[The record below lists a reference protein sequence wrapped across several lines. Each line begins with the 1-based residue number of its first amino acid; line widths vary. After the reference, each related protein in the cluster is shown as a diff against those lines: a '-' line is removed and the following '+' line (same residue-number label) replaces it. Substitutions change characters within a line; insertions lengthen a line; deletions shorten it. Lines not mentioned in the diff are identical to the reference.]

1 MLELNKYTGNENP
14 KLNAHYETESTLS
27 DTDNLINPSSSQQ
40 NSSSINLH
48 DLIKD
53 KQTVINKL
61 SNMTGKGTVLE
72 FQEIPTTP
80 SIRGPINELTK
91 GMVLLNAKQIQNAN
105 ASTTGDVDKSL
116 SARMNGGGYKKK
128 KQNKKKPKSK
138 SKSKSK
144 TKTTKKMK
152 KSKSKTKTTKKMKKS
167 KSKSKSKSYKKN

>member
-1 MLELNKYTGNENP
+1 MLELNKYPGNENP
-14 KLNAHYETESTLS
+14 KLNAHYETETTLS
-27 DTDNLINPSSSQQ
+27 DTDNLINPSSSHQ

-128 KQNKKKPKSK
+128 K
-138 SKSKSK
+138 SK
-144 TKTTKKMK
+144 TKKTKTKKMK
-152 KSKSKTKTTKKMKKS
+152 KSKSKSKSNTKTTKKMKKS
-167 KSKSKSKSYKKN
+167 KSKSKTKTKSYKKN